1 MIRQVRAHDWQ
12 RLRDARLRA
21 LTEAPYAFASNLA
34 SEQAFEDGVWQRRAT
49 PSETSASFAEDRQG
63 RFDAI
68 VSCFVADD
76 PTTVHLVA
84 MWVAPERR
92 GRGLGSRLVN
102 AIVEWARAHDAE
114 RVCLCVEAGNASALT
129 LYERCGFRRTNP
141 APKLPYQPGAGA
153 DVLVL
158 EL

>member
-1 MIRQVRAHDWQ
+1 MIRQVRAEDWE

-21 LTEAPYAFASNLA
+21 LTEAPYAFASTLA
-34 SEQAFEDGVWQRRAT
+34 SEQAFEDGVWRERAM
-49 PSETSASFAEDRQG
+49 PSETSASFAEDRDG

-68 VSCFVADD
+68 VSCFVAED
-76 PTTVHLVA
+76 PMTAHLVG

-92 GRGLGSRLVN
+92 GCGLGSRLVDG
-102 AIVEWARAHDAE
+102 IVEWARAHGAE
-114 RVCLCVEAGNASALT
+114 RVCLCVEAGNDTALT
-129 LYERCGFRRTNP
+129 LYERCGFGRTNP
-141 APKLPYQPGAGA
+141 PPTLPYEAGPGA